1 MSNRPD
7 AARAAELLALVQA
20 TPAHDVTTL
29 QRAGEELRELRD
41 RLDEVDDLAQWTP
54 DAGDGLDAACA
65 KLGQVRGRHYLD
77 WLPQLDDWR
86 RQRSDAA
93 DTAALELLEQILDAV
108 EREGRLR
115 QWALPS
121 AYYER
126 AAIIH
131 ARRSQHRQ
139 AAAVCERY
147 EQNTPAG
154 TGGALRQRLSAAR
167 ARSGSAAR

>member
-1 MSNRPD
+1 VSNRPD

-20 TPAHDVTTL
+20 TPADDVVTL
-29 QRAGEELRELRD
+29 QRAGEELRQLRD
-41 RLDEVDDLAQWTP
+41 RLDEVDDVAQWTP
-54 DAGDGLDAACA
+54 DADDGLDAACA
-65 KLGQVRGRHYLD
+65 QLGQVRGRHYLE
-77 WLPQLDDWR
+77 WLPELDDWR
-86 RQRSDAA
+86 AQRSDAA
-93 DTAALELLEQILDAV
+93 DTAALELLEQIPDAV

-115 QWALPS
+115 QWALPP

-126 AAIIH
+126 AAIIY
-131 ARRSQHRQ
+131 ARCGQHEQ

-154 TGGALRQRLSAAR
+154 TGGALRERPSATR